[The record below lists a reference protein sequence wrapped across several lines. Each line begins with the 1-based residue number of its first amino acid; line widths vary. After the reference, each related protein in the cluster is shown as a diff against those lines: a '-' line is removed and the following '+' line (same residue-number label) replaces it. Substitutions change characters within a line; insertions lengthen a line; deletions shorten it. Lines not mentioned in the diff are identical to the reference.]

1 MNAQRR
7 ELRSL
12 LRAAAAE
19 ARLIAER
26 LGARDDWQYPVAVAL
41 GAYLTE
47 HAQHLSRYL
56 QPERIDQLAWRVTN
70 QAGLCTRELA
80 PLKPLLQR
88 AGIVVWEIRAEPR
101 TRRRPRVLVRC
112 LSAARARERRPA
124 ALRALFAG

>member
-26 LGARDDWQYPVAVAL
+26 LGAQDDWQYPAAVAL
-41 GAYLTE
+41 GAYITE
-47 HAQHLSRYL
+47 HAEHLSAYL
-56 QPERIDQLAWRVTN
+56 QPERIEQLAWRVTY

-80 PLKPLLQR
+80 PLEPLLQR
-88 AGIVVWEIRAEPR
+88 ASIVVWEIRADLFA
-101 TRRRPRVLVRC
+101 RRRPRALARR
-112 LSAARARERRPA
+112 LSAERARDRRPA